1 LVWNSNMSVG
11 SWDPKKR
18 KGEEKAN
25 PSILDEQVVARMMR
39 ASDLAKGDKFGLSDT
54 EIDKYAALMQL
65 PLSSWQG
72 VLQSLES
79 AQLIALL
86 KFFTLAEQHLSG
98 WEAGARSPVIAI
110 AKALRDQSAYPDDLT
125 TWIRANSNNR
135 FLPHGSLMDRL

>member
-1 LVWNSNMSVG
+1 MSIG
-11 SWDPKKR
+11 SWDPR
-18 KGEEKAN
+18 KSRGEEKDK

-39 ASDLAKGDKFGLSDT
+39 ASDLAPDLAKREKFGLSDT

-65 PLSSWQG
+65 PLTSWQP
-72 VLQSLES
+72 VIQNLES

-86 KFFTLAEQHLSG
+86 KFFTLAEQHLRG

-110 AKALRDQSAYPDDLT
+110 AKVLRDQSAYPDDLT
-125 TWIRANSNNR
+125 AWIRSNSNNR